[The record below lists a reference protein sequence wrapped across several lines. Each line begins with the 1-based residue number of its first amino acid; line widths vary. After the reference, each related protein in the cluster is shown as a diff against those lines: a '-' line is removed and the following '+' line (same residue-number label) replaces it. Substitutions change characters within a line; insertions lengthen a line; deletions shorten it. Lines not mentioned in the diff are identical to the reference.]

1 MDTPVNEKL
10 SSTLSTKENKKIVE
24 AKYHVSEHFDI
35 PCGLDLEDTSVV
47 KWWNIRW
54 HTLNICYL
62 DDDKELLRI
71 HPSST
76 NIDDVENWK
85 HASTFKICDK
95 N

>member
-47 KWWNIRW
+47 KWCILLQRAQRISKFVSFSVSIIR
-54 HTLNICYL
+54 
-62 DDDKELLRI
+62 
-71 HPSST
+71 ST
-76 NIDDVENWK
+76 I
-85 HASTFKICDK
+85 I
-95 N
+95 

>member
-47 KWWNIRW
+47 ESWCIKW
-54 HTLNICYL
+54 HTLCIYYL
-62 DDDKELLRI
+62 DDDKDPLVI
-71 HPSST
+71 HPYC
-76 NIDDVENWK
+76 IDDIEWWK

>member
-47 KWWNIRW
+47 KWWCIKW
-54 HTLNICYL
+54 HTLRICYL
-62 DDDKELLRI
+62 DDDKDVLVI
-71 HPSST
+71 QPSC
-76 NIDDVENWK
+76 IDDIEYWK
-85 HASTFKICDK
+85 HPSTFKICDK